1 MAYQGY
7 IIKFGDYELPNS
19 YIMMDSGNVQTPNQI
34 EDIKATRSL
43 NTRELKRTVASGNIT
58 KFSIVFRPLT
68 NTQMAALKDKMSRPG
83 SLISA
88 SERKYRVTYWN
99 DWSLRY
105 EVGNFY
111 IPDITYEK
119 LLVTDD
125 YILYNSFTMEF
136 IGYAESQA
144 V

>member
-7 IIKFGDYELPNS
+7 IIKFGSVELPNS
-19 YIMMDSGNVQTPNQI
+19 YIMLDSGNTQTPNQI

-58 KFSIVFRPLT
+58 KFSIVIKPLT
-68 NTQMAALKDKMSRPG
+68 NTQLSALKNVMNQG
-83 SLISA
+83 LVSA